1 MVQTRLED
9 GREHYSS
16 QAHDQSS
23 VDHLALSCLSYSI
36 RPAIR
41 DLSDKLAKRRL
52 FAPNFNLFL
61 SNIERGGKEIS
72 STSSVV
78 ENIDGLYGIFKLEL
92 NDT

>member
-1 MVQTRLED
+1 M
-9 GREHYSS
+9 S
-16 QAHDQSS
+16 
-23 VDHLALSCLSYSI
+23 
-36 RPAIR
+36 
-41 DLSDKLAKRRL
+41 
-52 FAPNFNLFL
+52 PNFNLFL